1 MTEQQLSQS
10 EQDTIT
16 ATDIIEEFYT
26 LNTDEAIMVRTV
38 IEELGG
44 ADFADT
50 IQEAREEAVKDW
62 AEMSQEDREAEGVTE
77 EEYIAAHIKSEVESL
92 LTGYDLDEP
101 DRYYDYYRIKD
112 GNREYAF
119 CTLEQAEA
127 IAKERIDNLIDEGGI
142 SQEQIIESWSR
153 GQSRSEYVE
162 EVLRYDGIGNS
173 LSSYDGNYEEQT
185 VDEETWVYWREN

>member
-1 MTEQQLSQS
+1 MTEQQLSQE

-26 LNTDEAIMVRTV
+26 LNSDEAIMVRTV

-44 ADFADT
+44 ENFAKLVR
-50 IQEAREEAVKDW
+50 EAREEAVKEWSEMGEMDR
-62 AEMSQEDREAEGVTE
+62 AETGATE
-77 EEYIAAHIKSEVESL
+77 EEFIDAYIKSEIESTL
-92 LTGYDLDEP
+92 LGYDLEEP
-101 DRYYDYYRIKD
+101 DRHYDYYRIKD
-112 GNREYAF
+112 GNREYGF
-119 CTLEQAEA
+119 CIHEQAEA

-142 SQEQIIESWSR
+142 SQETIIQSWSR

-162 EVLRYDGIGNS
+162 EVLRYDGMGFS

-185 VDEETWVYWREN
+185 VDGETWVYWREN